1 MATTVATV
9 IGFVQAVAILRR
21 IKSAVQR
28 LRTGK
33 IAKLDIDLIRR
44 EIGGQCDGN

>member
-9 IGFVQAVAILRR
+9 IGFIQAAAILRR

-28 LRTGK
+28 WRAGK
-33 IAKLDIDLIRR
+33 IVIDLDAVRR
-44 EIGGQCDGN
+44 ELS